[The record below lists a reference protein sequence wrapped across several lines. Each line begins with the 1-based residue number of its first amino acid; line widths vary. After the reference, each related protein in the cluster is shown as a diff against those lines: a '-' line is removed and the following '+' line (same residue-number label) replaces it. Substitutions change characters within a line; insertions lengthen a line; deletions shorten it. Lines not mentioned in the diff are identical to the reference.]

1 MNTNEYT
8 IIVINNWSN
17 VDNISR
23 ILIFAIHA
31 LPRNTAK
38 IGRRENFPFY
48 GIQVQIYY
56 G

>member
-17 VDNISR
+17 LDNISR
-23 ILIFAIHA
+23 ILIFALHA
-31 LPRNTAK
+31 LPRNTVK

-48 GIQVQIYY
+48 GILL
-56 G
+56 